1 MKIKNKIITIS
12 VVIVSLVAL
21 FGIGYYV
28 GWNAAQKDAI
38 PDKPDVEIK
47 PVPGQTCT
55 ITIEDLKFYDLAL
68 QFTMK
73 STGPGAGEASVRRP
87 EKWLPT
93 PPPKNIIIAG
103 LGGGYSCGKWLP
115 GGSAAYLRRIGG
127 FRGVNFYLGPGLS
140 VSALDGDPVGEYI
153 DVGIYL
159 QAAAT
164 W

>member
-47 PVPGQTCT
+47 PVPGQKCT

-73 STGPGAGEASVRRP
+73 ATGPGAGQANIRRP

-93 PPPKNIIIAG
+93 PPPDDIIVIG
-103 LGGGYSCGKWLP
+103 LGGGYSCGRWLP
-115 GGSAAYLRRIGG
+115 GGSAAYLRRVGG
-127 FRGVNFYLGPGLS
+127 FRGVSLYVGPGLS
-140 VSALDGDPVGEYI
+140 VSALDADPIHEHI
-153 DVGIYL
+153 DIALYL
-159 QAAAT
+159 QFAFLF
-164 W
+164 